1 MKFKKKKFLF
11 YIDIL
16 LFHEDLQE
24 LNPFCGLDKK
34 FSLDLNVVK
43 LTLSM
48 TDSSASPL
56 KKNSFNEIEEQ
67 TRSNFI

>member
-1 MKFKKKKFLF
+1 MNFCV
-11 YIDIL
+11 DIL

-67 TRSNFI
+67 RKQKHVRTLSNS